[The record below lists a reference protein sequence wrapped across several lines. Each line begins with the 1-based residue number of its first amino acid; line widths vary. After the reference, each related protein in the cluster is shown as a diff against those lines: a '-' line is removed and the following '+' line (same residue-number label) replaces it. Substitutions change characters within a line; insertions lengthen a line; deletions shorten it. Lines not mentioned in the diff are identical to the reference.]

1 MEPNENSLYR
11 EVQEPSTSCGS
22 EKRSSRSRVWEKVVW
37 FTRKAKGAKDS
48 KNSCTEVQKS
58 NINARVNC
66 GDCEKLGIGKSDSKQ
81 KVRKTR
87 SFKYLKRRKVRQF
100 KDDLCSAAV
109 EEHVNLRNCG
119 TATGTFHDFQSERRI
134 SRHERTSNNSLLN
147 EIARGMNSSH
157 QKVKENVK
165 SVLSLPLDDLSLNER
180 SVSDS
185 LSPSFPRVRR
195 SVSFSG
201 PAYNSWPRKKRTYLK
216 SSVELL
222 SPPIKQKCV
231 PGIRK
236 RATFNG
242 FDSSKINVKK
252 SHLSMFKEVKSSPEL
267 PQEGQ
272 IRNQNGLTIGAIHF
286 YKSPAI
292 YQNDDT
298 TLKRLKSRMQP
309 KQTDLES
316 AAGVHWLTHGPVGE
330 SDGEISA
337 LLSRESD
344 KISYGIPETTE
355 KDEADIHSNC
365 SLPNE
370 HNCKSNLT
378 CKEQRDRVNVS
389 SSCSNNCISFHV
401 KNSDVQNSTIS
412 AFLLEGECS
421 SSCITTSPVD
431 SSDEDLVK
439 EKPLLSTSAPKDMTS
454 VHSTDENILLID
466 SHNTHA
472 VLKSKTNFE
481 PVRRNS
487 SGSFEAVDIL
497 ECYDKAPDFQSNE
510 KAFDSSDNYLENS
523 PSANVSEVVSTDDKI
538 VTANF
543 SAAQCNTQRTTTPS
557 SCSLPSLDDSEVS
570 TFNVTCTIPCTY
582 GSLQTLQTGNEMIW
596 QRKPVVDGAQFK
608 KHTEVKIALFIFFLF
623 IALGI
628 MLLLVQVWRSLNSTL
643 TCSFPNFKKEHS
655 CFFYYGSAPRGFFIV
670 VSRDYNPLCKYGPEI
685 NCAIAQESPKFVKQL

>member
-1 MEPNENSLYR
+1 MEPDENNLYR

-37 FTRKAKGAKDS
+37 FTKKAKGAKDS
-48 KNSCTEVQKS
+48 KNNCTEVKKS
-58 NINARVNC
+58 NFNTRVNC
-66 GDCEKLGIGKSDSKQ
+66 GDCETLGIGKSDSKQ

-134 SRHERTSNNSLLN
+134 SRHERTSNNSLLS

-157 QKVKENVK
+157 QKVKDNVK
-165 SVLSLPLDDLSLNER
+165 SVLSLPLDDLSLNEG

-185 LSPSFPRVRR
+185 LSPSFPRARR
-195 SVSFSG
+195 SESFSG

-216 SSVELL
+216 NSEELL

-252 SHLSMFKEVKSSPEL
+252 SHLSMFKGVKSSPEL

-292 YQNDDT
+292 YQKDDT
-298 TLKRLKSRMQP
+298 TLKLLQTRTQP

-330 SDGEISA
+330 NDEEISA
-337 LLSRESD
+337 SLSRESD
-344 KISYGIPETTE
+344 KITYGIPETTE
-355 KDEADIHSNC
+355 KDEADILSNC
-365 SLPNE
+365 CLPNE
-370 HNCKSNLT
+370 HNSKSNLT
-378 CKEQRDRVNVS
+378 CKEQIDRVTGS
-389 SSCSNNCISFHV
+389 SSCVNNCISFHM
-401 KNSDVQNSTIS
+401 KNSDVQNATIS

-454 VHSTDENILLID
+454 VDSTDENIVLID
-466 SHNTHA
+466 SNNTYS

-487 SGSFEAVDIL
+487 SGSFEAMDIP

-510 KAFDSSDNYLENS
+510 KAFHLSDNYLENS
-523 PSANVSEVVSTDDKI
+523 PSGNVSEVGSTDDEI
-538 VTANF
+538 DTSIF
-543 SAAQCNTQRTTTPS
+543 SAAQCNTQRTTTLS
-557 SCSLPSLDDSEVS
+557 SCSSPSVDDSEVS
-570 TFNVTCTIPCTY
+570 KVNVTCTIPCTY
-582 GSLQTLQTGNEMIW
+582 GNLKTLRTGNEMIW
-596 QRKPVVDGAQFK
+596 QRKPMVNGAQFK
-608 KHTEVKIALFIFFLF
+608 KHTEVKIALFILIFLL
-623 IALGI
+623 ITLGI
-628 MLLLVQVWRSLNSTL
+628 KV
-643 TCSFPNFKKEHS
+643 
-655 CFFYYGSAPRGFFIV
+655 A
-670 VSRDYNPLCKYGPEI
+670 LCGE
-685 NCAIAQESPKFVKQL
+685 V